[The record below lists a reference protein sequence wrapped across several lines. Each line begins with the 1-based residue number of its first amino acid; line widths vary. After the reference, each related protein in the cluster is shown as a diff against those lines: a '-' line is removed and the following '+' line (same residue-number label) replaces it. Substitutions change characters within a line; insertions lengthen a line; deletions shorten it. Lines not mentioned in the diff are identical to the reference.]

1 MTSYN
6 KRHKKQILQEASIL
20 LEYNRIK
27 NRTKPHDKVLW
38 ETIENLYEGT
48 LLTEERLTEQK
59 AIFNWIKKLGK
70 NALGAINKFTST
82 LTSGEQK
89 IAQDLSK
96 ELGGTQQGSQIK
108 SLLKKGNWGEAL
120 QKGLDT
126 VNKHFSSGQPED
138 GEFPGPK
145 DGGIG
150 RFLRS
155 KPEGGGQLAEGFQET
170 GDAWRKMKVWKK
182 VTLVLGMIAIMFVQ
196 ASPGEKTDQDQNLGN
211 QTSIEYSMDGE
222 KTSDLNA
229 YDKGFDNNTQKP
241 NTLNFGDK
249 TIQNAGYE
257 TGVSFEL
264 GSSNLDTQGQQQIDD
279 IANDYLDKIA
289 AAQNNGDVV
298 HSLDI
303 DVQGGASNT
312 GEGWDKDNKYDGSLT
327 QNRESEAS
335 NALNKSLD
343 KLAAARGMDIS
354 GVDINY
360 NVSGGMDQGDLGGDE
375 NVKTGQK
382 TSTQNTL
389 LNGVLTHEAPAQEAP
404 TDGGIDIDI
413 NQPVV
418 AKFNLGGEK
427 TKITEPPTPGVAKGS
442 RNLELR
448 DLLFLGGIDPIPV
461 TFGDYKSDSDM
472 GRVDWRDVDIQGN
485 KFLEDQQKMAV
496 WITNTRK
503 SKFPILKR
511 TKNALQGIID
521 IEFDGAKYLGNVGPK
536 YDPSTTTPITQKR
549 NMGPRGPNKFVDD
562 PVKGGYMP
570 NPALAE
576 AKGELPPEFIK
587 QPEIPPKIKSLQGN
601 TTGLW
606 KYILGNKALG
616 NIITSQVAA
625 EFDKNIKSF
634 LEQLDLMYGKSGTR
648 GNVNFR
654 YRRNPNYEGTKYSDI
669 PTTWNK
675 KVSGEPET
683 PVVTVPGQSGEALP
697 YVQDYTGDYIQGSD
711 GPLVGSEDFEEL
723 QEQIKRIKQ
732 LLL

>member
-6 KRHKKQILQEASIL
+6 KRYKKQILQEASIL

-48 LLTEERLTEQK
+48 LLTEERLNEQK

-70 NALGAINKFTST
+70 NALGAIKKFTNT

-89 IAQDLSK
+89 IAQNLSK
-96 ELGGTQQGSQIK
+96 ELGGTQQGSEIK
-108 SLLKKGNWGEAL
+108 SLLKKGNWGDAL
-120 QKGLDT
+120 QKGLDA
-126 VNKHFSSGQPED
+126 VNKHFSSGQ
-138 GEFPGPK
+138 
-145 DGGIG
+145 
-150 RFLRS
+150 
-155 KPEGGGQLAEGFQET
+155 PEGGGQLAEGFQET

-196 ASPGEKTDQDQNLGN
+196 ASPSEKTQADFTGSETNV
-211 QTSIEYSMDGE
+211 EYSLGDKE
-222 KTSDLNA
+222 VSDINDA
-229 YDKGFDNNTQKP
+229 DFVFGDNTETP
-241 NTLNFGDK
+241 NELSFGDK

-289 AAQNNGDVV
+289 AAQANGDVV
-298 HSLDI
+298 QSLDI

-312 GEGWDKDNKYDGSLT
+312 GEGWDQDNDYDGSLT

-335 NALNKSLD
+335 NALNKSLN

-360 NVSGGMDQGDLGGDE
+360 NLSGGMDQGDLGGDE

-389 LNGVLTHEAPAQEAP
+389 LNGVLTHEAPAQGAP
-404 TDGGIDIDI
+404 VDGGIDIDF
-413 NQPVV
+413 QQTGPM
-418 AKFNLGGEK
+418 AKFNLGGGEEK
-427 TKITEPPTPGVAKGS
+427 TDETTPTPGVAKGS
-442 RNLELR
+442 RNLEFR
-448 DLLFLGGIDPIPV
+448 DLLYLGFGDDLIAPA
-461 TFGDYKSDSDM
+461 TFGDYKSDADM
-472 GRVDWRDVDIQGN
+472 GRVDWRDIDVSGD
-485 KFLEDQQKMAV
+485 KSLEDKQKMAV
-496 WITNTRK
+496 WMTNTRK

-511 TKNALQGIID
+511 VQNALQGIID
-521 IEFDGAKYLGNVGPK
+521 IEFDSGKKYKGNIGKK
-536 YDPSTTTPITQKR
+536 YEPSTTTAIT
-549 NMGPRGPNKFVDD
+549 
-562 PVKGGYMP
+562 
-570 NPALAE
+570 E
-576 AKGELPPEFIK
+576 AGQLPPEVIK
-587 QPEIPPKIKSLQGN
+587 QPEIPANIKSIQGN
-601 TTGLW
+601 ITGLW
-606 KYILGNKALG
+606 KYMLDGKGKTVGTL
-616 NIITSQVAA
+616 ITSKVAQ

-669 PTTWNK
+669 STTWNK
-675 KVSGEPET
+675 KISGEPQT
-683 PVVTVPGQSGEALP
+683 PEVTVPGQSAEVLP

-723 QEQIKRIKQ
+723 QEQIKRIKK